1 MTRSASA
8 PKPQLTTLEIVLQ
21 WAQLPPEHLNVAMQ
35 ALEPELARQHQRELE
50 QARLEAADAKDA
62 RVHKLYFGGLIAG
75 FLLSTGMLTGAV
87 VVGVNGQAWL
97 AAMLSGPSVLSLA
110 ALFVLRKVDAG
121 AARQNAL
128 IHRGALAAGTQPAVD
143 PTLQGAPPGSVV

>member
-1 MTRSASA
+1 MGATPARTPECRHEGTR
-8 PKPQLTTLEIVLQ
+8 TG
-21 WAQLPPEHLNVAMQ
+21 
-35 ALEPELARQHQRELE
+35 LARQHQRELE

-62 RVHKLYFGGLIAG
+62 RAHRLCLGGLIAG

-97 AAMLSGPSVLSLA
+97 AAMLSGPSMLSLA

-121 AARQNAL
+121 AARQSAL
-128 IHRGALAAGTQPAVD
+128 LHRSALAAGTQPGVD
-143 PTLQGAPPGSVV
+143 PALQSTPPGSVV

>member
-1 MTRSASA
+1 MTQSASD
-8 PKPQLTTLEIVLQ
+8 PKPRLTTLEIVLQ
-21 WAQLPPEHLNVAMQ
+21 WAQLPPEHLNVAMK

-62 RVHKLYFGGLIAG
+62 RAHRLYLGGLIAG

-121 AARQNAL
+121 AARQSAL
-128 IHRGALAAGTQPAVD
+128 LHQSALGAGTQPGVD
-143 PTLQGAPPGSVV
+143 PALQSTPPGSVV

>member
-1 MTRSASA
+1 M
-8 PKPQLTTLEIVLQ
+8 
-21 WAQLPPEHLNVAMQ
+21 N

-62 RVHKLYFGGLIAG
+62 RTHRLYLGGLIAG
-75 FLLSTGMLTGAV
+75 FLLSTGMLTGVV

-110 ALFVLRKVDAG
+110 ALFVPRKVDAG
-121 AARQNAL
+121 AARQSAL
-128 IHRGALAAGTQPAVD
+128 LHRSALAAGTQPGVD
-143 PTLQGAPPGSVV
+143 PALQSTPPGSVV